1 MLVANKES
9 VTSLAGQEKQSTDQE
24 TRRLAAQAFDSL

>member
-9 VTSLAGQEKQSTDQE
+9 ARS
-24 TRRLAAQAFDSL
+24 